1 MNKKISTL
9 LAGVMLAS
17 AFSVNA
23 AMENGKSYLHAAAQT
38 VGHFSYNAY
47 FYQLRSSK
55 TPANAHEMKY
65 VSALC
70 IGMN

>member
-23 AMENGKSYLHAAAQT
+23 AMENGKSYLLKS
-38 VGHFSYNAY
+38 GSSYLSAETD
-47 FYQLRSSK
+47 K
-55 TPANAHEMKY
+55 T
-65 VSALC
+65 SADYGKLV
-70 IGMN
+70 